1 MIILAIVI
9 ITFEFS
15 TSELTEHETESFCMS
30 IKDIRYLII
39 RCGQEMKVL
48 KLDLINMNRG
58 TKSVN
63 PN

>member
-9 ITFEFS
+9 IIFEFS
-15 TSELTEHETESFCMS
+15 TSEHETESFCMP
-30 IKDIRYLII
+30 IKDIRCLII
-39 RCGQEMKVL
+39 RWGQKMKVL